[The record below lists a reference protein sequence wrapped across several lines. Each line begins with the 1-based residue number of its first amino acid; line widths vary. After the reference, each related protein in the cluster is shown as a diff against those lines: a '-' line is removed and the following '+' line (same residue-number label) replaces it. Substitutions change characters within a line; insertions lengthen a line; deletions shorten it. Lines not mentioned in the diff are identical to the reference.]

1 MNLNKTYITIILFI
15 LFFVIIEKIEAQ
27 IAVVV
32 NKDNPVENL
41 TSVEL
46 KRIYLGRITT
56 FINDEQIMLVQYEPL
71 SEKFYHLLLHKTP
84 MKVRKHW
91 ISVVFSGGDGT
102 PPKESKTVEQVFKL
116 IKENPGAI
124 SFLDLNDVS
133 NEMKLLTI
141 DRKQPQDDEYF
152 FK

>member
-84 MKVRKHW
+84 MKVRK
-91 ISVVFSGGDGT
+91 
-102 PPKESKTVEQVFKL
+102 
-116 IKENPGAI
+116 A
-124 SFLDLNDVS
+124 LD
-133 NEMKLLTI
+133 
-141 DRKQPQDDEYF
+141 
-152 FK
+152 